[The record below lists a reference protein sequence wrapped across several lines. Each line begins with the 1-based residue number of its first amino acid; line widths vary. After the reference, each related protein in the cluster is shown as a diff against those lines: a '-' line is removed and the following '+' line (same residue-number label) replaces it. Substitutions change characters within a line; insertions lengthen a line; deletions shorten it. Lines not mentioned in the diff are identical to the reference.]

1 MNLWQQALVTF
12 AFIIIGFAVIYFL
25 HKKKLI

>member
-1 MNLWQQALVTF
+1 MNLWQQALYTL
-12 AFIIIGFAVIYFL
+12 AFIIIGFIIIYFL